1 MVWFIF
7 TVLFIFLGF
16 AMHKLKW
23 YFLISGYNTMSKE
36 SKAKVNTDKLG
47 RLIGNYS
54 YFLALL
60 FFIVGILS
68 WQNLDQFAMPFILL
82 LVLSTLFI
90 VIKSQ
95 KYNGN
100 LYDESGKLRKGA
112 SKKAKIPLT
121 ITIVTL
127 IGVSILLYFSL
138 QPTNITLT
146 DNTLKING
154 MYGETV
160 AFESIEQVTLLNQL
174 PEISMRTNG
183 SAIGSRLKGH
193 FKFKDGKKAK
203 LFVDSSMPPFISFV
217 SNDLR
222 IIFNLD
228 TKEETENLF
237 EQLQSK

>member
-1 MVWFIF
+1 M
-7 TVLFIFLGF
+7 
-16 AMHKLKW
+16 
-23 YFLISGYNTMSKE
+23 
-36 SKAKVNTDKLG
+36 
-47 RLIGNYS
+47 
-54 YFLALL
+54 
-60 FFIVGILS
+60 
-68 WQNLDQFAMPFILL
+68 
-82 LVLSTLFI
+82 
-90 VIKSQ
+90 IKSQ

-127 IGVSILLYFSL
+127 IGVSTLLYFSL
-138 QPTNITLT
+138 QPTNITIT

-154 MYGETV
+154 LYGETV
-160 AFESIEQVTLLNQL
+160 AFESIEQVTLLDQL

-183 SAIGSRLKGH
+183 SAIGSQLKGH
-193 FKFKDGKKAK
+193 FKFKNGMKAK
-203 LFVDSSMPPFISFV
+203 LFVDSSKPPFISFV